1 MKDKLVRG
9 VRKSL
14 PAGSVRQLEEL
25 YRKSRVRVVSAR
37 YGNPARN
44 LRVIGVTGTN
54 GKTTTV
60 NFLNEILKEAGY
72 KTAMFSTA
80 VIEINGKSK
89 RNDLNATVA
98 TVSLMQRFFAKAK
111 KAKVDFVVME
121 FPSHALHQHK
131 LDTVPVE
138 VAIMTN
144 LTQDHL
150 DYHGTMEEYAAAKAK
165 LFEKHPKLIV
175 LNRDDE
181 WFDYFN
187 KFEALSQKITYGE
200 HPDAEAHIDS
210 VKLYRK
216 GTEAN
221 VTIDHQTKL
230 ELATNLPGKFNAYNM
245 VAAASA
251 AYLLGLKLDDI
262 MEGVANLEGVL
273 GRFERVET
281 GKDFDVVVDYAH
293 TPDALEK
300 LLTTA
305 RDIAKNRVILV
316 FGATGDRDKEKRPIM
331 GDVAARLA
339 DRIILTD
346 EESYNEDPVAIR
358 NMIYDGIEKGKGTA
372 KTTEIPDRREA
383 IQKGLEVAKK
393 GDIVLIT
400 GMGHEMFRIINGKRE
415 PWNDTEVV
423 KELTS
428 NENTPQKGDKTG
440 L

>member
-1 MKDKLVRG
+1 MKDTLVRG
-9 VRKSL
+9 VRSTL
-14 PAGSVRQLEEL
+14 PKGGVRRLEEA
-25 YRKSRVRVVSAR
+25 YRKGRIRVVSAR

-80 VIEINGKSK
+80 VIEINGKAK

-98 TVSLMQRFFAKAK
+98 PVGLMQRFFRKAK
-111 KAKVDFVVME
+111 KEKVDFVVME

-131 LDTVPVE
+131 LDTVPIE

-216 GTEAN
+216 GTEAT

-245 VAAASA
+245 VAAAAA
-251 AYLLGLKLDDI
+251 AYLLGLSLEDI
-262 MEGVANLEGVL
+262 VEGAANLEGVF

-281 GKDFDVVVDYAH
+281 GTEYDVVVDYAH

-300 LLTTA
+300 LLQTA
-305 RDIAKNRVILV
+305 KDITKNRVILV
-316 FGATGDRDKEKRPIM
+316 FGACGDRDKSKRPIM
-331 GDVAARLA
+331 GEIAARSA

-346 EESYNEDPVAIR
+346 EESYNEDPTAIR
-358 NMIYDGIEKGKGTA
+358 NMIYEGVEKGKGTA

-383 IQKGLEVAKK
+383 IKKALDVAKK
-393 GDIVLIT
+393 GDTVLIT
-400 GMGHEMFRIINGKRE
+400 GMGHEMYRIIDGKRE

-423 KELTS
+423 KELS
-428 NENTPQKGDKTG
+428 KEKSADH
-440 L
+440 